1 VALLNSSDAMSNF
14 FIAIVVMR
22 FPNTSLECSRSS
34 GYKREKSLKSASPIN
49 STSKIEPM
57 R

>member
-1 VALLNSSDAMSNF
+1 MSNF